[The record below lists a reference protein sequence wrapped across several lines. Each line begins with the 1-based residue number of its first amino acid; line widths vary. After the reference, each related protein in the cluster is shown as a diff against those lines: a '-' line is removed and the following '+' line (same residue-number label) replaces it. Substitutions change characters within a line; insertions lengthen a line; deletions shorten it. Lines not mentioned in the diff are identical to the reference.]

1 MAWNYICFSPLTS
14 GHVNVSPSYFLNE
27 LDNKNETWKHD
38 LVGLKVKQKNQ
49 KSEKKE
55 RISVL
60 TSYTRDVEFYAL
72 LPYSSVIRIFVTML
86 DGLGTDGPAS
96 LEHHMLSRTCSSVM
110 AGWSLCPLHVIST
123 CISKQKRIF
132 MVFTSY
138 FVSCIIYSTTK
149 MIILI
154 TFIFQ

>member
-1 MAWNYICFSPLTS
+1 MTWNYICFSPLTS

-27 LDNKNETWKHD
+27 LDNENMKTWSCR
-38 LVGLKVKQKNQ
+38 VKVKQKKQ

-110 AGWSLCPLHVIST
+110 VGWSLCPLHVIST
-123 CISKQKRIF
+123 CISIQKKIF

-138 FVSCIIYSTTK
+138 FREIKTLMKQV
-149 MIILI
+149 
-154 TFIFQ
+154 